1 MVRGPASRWATARH
15 AATGSRPVVL
25 LGNRACPLANTASIY
40 DHPTYAIGVT
50 PAFPPLRKRCQ
61 PDPHPPFL
69 APLAV
74 GKPLSC
80 LVAKFCW
87 VYFCLDLLP
96 ANKTP
101 PRSQHCRY
109 RVAAQDQGPRC
120 GARGMSPLCV
130 VGAGLWPLVRG
141 PWTEVHVT
149 SPLCAVGRAQW
160 ALRRGPLH
168 EPWPLRHVTCNV
180 DILNSDPE
188 ARPSDHGPCTLALEP
203 LEKEEVSCGCII
215 SLYYNGNMVTASMR
229 CGWGSRS
236 ADH

>member
-1 MVRGPASRWATARH
+1 MSRSGKHNGARSEVRGEITVVRGSGSRWGTARH
-15 AATGSRPVVL
+15 AATGSWPVVL
-25 LGNRACPLANTASIY
+25 LGNRACPLANTASICH
-40 DHPTYAIGVT
+40 HPTYAIGVT

-130 VGAGLWPLVRG
+130 VGAVGRGQWFVGAGPCNITPVRCRSSAVG
-141 PWTEVHVT
+141 VAPWTVT
-149 SPLCAVGRAQW
+149 
-160 ALRRGPLH
+160 
-168 EPWPLRHVTCNV
+168 
-180 DILNSDPE
+180 
-188 ARPSDHGPCTLALEP
+188 
-203 LEKEEVSCGCII
+203 
-215 SLYYNGNMVTASMR
+215 
-229 CGWGSRS
+229 
-236 ADH
+236 